1 MQSGKLLAQSA
12 SIKTLER
19 SYSSSFTAHLK
30 ALEQKEANTPK
41 RSRLQEIIKFRT
53 QINQIERKRII
64 QRINKTRSWFFE
76 KINMIDKSLARLTR
90 GHKNSIQI
98 KKIRNEVEKI
108 TETEEIQKE
117 FYSDSHST
125 KKECIQQKWKIR
137 M

>member
-1 MQSGKLLAQSA
+1 MAG
-12 SIKTLER
+12 
-19 SYSSSFTAHLK
+19 
-30 ALEQKEANTPK
+30 
-41 RSRLQEIIKFRT
+41 IIKFRT

-90 GHKNSIQI
+90 GHRDSIQI
-98 KKIRNEVEKI
+98 KKIRNEMEKI